1 MKKAAKTTRA
11 KARENNDDNVRI
23 VNILGTDYTIEGHT
37 AKEDPKL
44 EMASGYCD
52 PSVKKVVILKDPDA
66 SIFNA
71 ENVDTILKATLR
83 HELIHCFF
91 EESAINEN
99 YLKESEELIVEWIA
113 LQFPK
118 MLKVFKE
125 VGAL

>member
-1 MKKAAKTTRA
+1 MKKVAKTT
-11 KARENNDDNVRI
+11 KQKENKIDKVVRV
-23 VNILGTDYTIEGHT
+23 VNILGADYTIEEHT
-37 AKEDPKL
+37 AREDPKL

-71 ENVDTILKATLR
+71 EDMDTILKATLR

-91 EESAINEN
+91 EESAINSN

-113 LQFPK
+113 VQFPK